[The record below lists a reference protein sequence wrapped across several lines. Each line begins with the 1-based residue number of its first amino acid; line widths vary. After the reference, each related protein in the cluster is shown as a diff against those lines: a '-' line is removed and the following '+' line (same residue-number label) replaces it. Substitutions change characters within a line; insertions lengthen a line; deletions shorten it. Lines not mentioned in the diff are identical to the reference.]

1 MSEWL
6 SKEYYGNTVL
16 DYLIC
21 FGIILLAVIG
31 AKILYWLS
39 QNVLKKFTSKTKT
52 KIDDIIVD
60 KLEEPLV
67 FGLVLGVAWY
77 AVNQLNYEL
86 SELRPSD
93 IKEGVT
99 EMYSRSRHF
108 VNHLFAFL
116 VAINITWLVIRLI
129 DAIIEEYVIPIAE
142 RSDTS
147 LDDQLMPV
155 IRKGFKLVFWSIG
168 LVVALDNAGYNVGAI
183 IAGLGIGGLAFA
195 LAAQDTIKNFFG
207 GIMIFA
213 DRPFKMGERIKI
225 NGVDGF
231 VKEIGIRST
240 RVQTLEGRII
250 TIPNSHFSDNM
261 VENIDLEPSRKVVLN
276 LGLVYETSAIQMQL
290 AIQTLRDIAKKH
302 NDILEDEVLISFN
315 AFNDFSLGIL
325 FIYYIRKDE
334 DYLQTQS
341 IVNLDILSEF
351 NAKGLEMAFP
361 TQTLHISK

>member
-1 MSEWL
+1 MKEWL
-6 SKEYYGNTVL
+6 AKEYYGNTL
-16 DYLIC
+16 QEYLIC
-21 FGIILLAVIG
+21 FGIILGAIIG
-31 AKILYWLS
+31 AKIIYWIS
-39 QNVLKKFTSKTKT
+39 QNVLKKFTQKTKT
-52 KIDDIIVD
+52 KIDDIIID

-67 FGLVLGVAWY
+67 FGLVLGTAWY
-77 AVNQLNYEL
+77 AVNQLNYEV
-86 SELRPSD
+86 SELKPSD

-116 VAINITWLVIRLI
+116 VVINVTWFVIRLI
-129 DAIIEEYVIPIAE
+129 DAFIEEYLVPIAK
-142 RSDTS
+142 RSDTT

-155 IRKGFKLVFWSIG
+155 IRKGIKLVLWSIG
-168 LVVALDNAGYNVGAI
+168 IVVALDNAGYNVGAI

-225 NGVDGF
+225 NGVDGY

-240 RVQTLEGRII
+240 RLETLEGRII

-276 LGLVYETSAIQMQL
+276 LGLVYETSAVNMEL
-290 AIQTLRDIAKKH
+290 AMETLREIAKKH
-302 NDILEDEVLISFN
+302 NDILEDEVLLSFN

-341 IVNLDILSEF
+341 VVNLDILKEF

-361 TQTLHISK
+361 TQTLHVSN